1 MFLVKLRDLFILI
14 LFTLTTTSIYA
25 DALSDAFKNYS
36 TGEYRT
42 ALKILE
48 TKRIAKKDRAAK
60 EYLKGVINNKLQQFD
75 KAIPHFQKAIRYKSK
90 AKDLFYEYGQALYA
104 ANSLDDARVA
114 FRKSYRRGFKKA
126 SSLYYMAHI
135 SQLLEEHKKAKDIFS
150 RIIKEEKEDFNLLQ
164 ISRFQIAES
173 LLAMATSKKET
184 ERLVADYVIPQ
195 MNKAIEV
202 DEKSRTAKDIK
213 GRIKELQKQYG
224 LDPNIMKNGRNL
236 PEQRWSV
243 GFTQEVKY
251 DNNITQSTDLPTSQ
265 ASQKDSYIYNTT
277 VNGSYLFNPNNKF
290 TVKPNFRIANKK
302 HSDRNSSTVF
312 KNDSLTIDY
321 GVGNTFE
328 HTLFNRQANAILDLD
343 FSYIS
348 RDRNSIK
355 EKEYYARSWTLT
367 MGEKFRLAALGSTT
381 LKVKYKDYTG
391 YLNNLNNKTGTVSV
405 SHTFITKSRKLW
417 IFFLQGDFIDTY
429 NDRPSATNNYLFRTD
444 FLWPNIIKR
453 NTLNLALSVSLLDTK
468 RNYATRGMEKTITP
482 SIKWTRNLNKYV
494 STNLSYE
501 YTKNDSKDE
510 GSYKYTKHVTSFD
523 LSVSF

>member
-1 MFLVKLRDLFILI
+1 MKLRDLFILI

-36 TGEYRT
+36 IGEYRT

-60 EYLKGVINNKLQQFD
+60 EYLKGIINNKLQQFD
-75 KAIPHFQKAIRYKSK
+75 KAIPHFQRAIKYKSK
-90 AKDLFYEYGQALYA
+90 AKDLFYEFGQALYA
-104 ANSLDDARVA
+104 ANSLDDARIA

-135 SQLLEEHKKAKDIFS
+135 SQLLEEHKQAKDIFS

-164 ISRFQIAES
+164 ISRFQLAES

-202 DEKSRTAKDIK
+202 DKKSRTAKDIK
-213 GRIKELQKQYG
+213 SRIKELQKQYG
-224 LDPNIMKNGRNL
+224 LDPNIMKNGKNL

-243 GFTQEVKY
+243 GFTQEIEF

-367 MGEKFRLAALGSTT
+367 LGENLKFTDLGNTT
-381 LKVKYKDYTG
+381 FKIQYKDYKG
-391 YLNNLNNKTGTVSV
+391 YIDSLNNKTGSFSI
-405 SHTFITKSRKLW
+405 SHSFITNGTRLW
-417 IFFLQGDFIDTY
+417 ILFFQSDFIDNY
-429 NDRPSATNNYLFRTD
+429 NDRISSTNSYLFRGD
-444 FLWPNIIKR
+444 YLWINILKDH
-453 NTLNLALSVSLLDTK
+453 TLSFGLAITLLDTK

-482 SIKWTRNLNKYV
+482 SVTWTRNLNKYV